1 MFPRH
6 SYTTTLILFTVTNN
20 RLLSFFSLL
29 RWIPSLALWGGAA
42 AGAVTLFFSAVPIF
56 QSDVLKHIPV
66 VATYFEGA
74 FSAKAYVGM
83 SYH

>member
-6 SYTTTLILFTVTNN
+6 SYTTALILLTITHN
-20 RLLSFFSLL
+20 RLLSFFSLI

-74 FSAKAYVGM
+74 FFQQKHV
-83 SYH
+83 